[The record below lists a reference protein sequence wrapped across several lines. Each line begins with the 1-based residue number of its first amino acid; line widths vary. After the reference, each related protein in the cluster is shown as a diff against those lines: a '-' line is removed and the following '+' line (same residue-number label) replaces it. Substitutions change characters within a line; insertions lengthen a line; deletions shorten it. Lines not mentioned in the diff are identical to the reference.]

1 MISSAHVTSFVQENG
16 ESDDSDSTEEDSREN
31 ITQTYEQIQAVDNE
45 YEDSA
50 DTKTLLKGL
59 QMNLT
64 WNQLI
69 RKLPRKNEKLF
80 PLLSKNM
87 QNRTFFPY

>member
-1 MISSAHVTSFVQENG
+1 MISSAYVTSFVQENG

-31 ITQTYEQIQAVDNE
+31 ITQTYEQIEAVDNE

-50 DTKTLLKGL
+50 DTRTLLKGL

>member
-31 ITQTYEQIQAVDNE
+31 ITQTYEQIEAVDNE

-50 DTKTLLKGL
+50 DTRTLLKGL

-64 WNQLI
+64 WNQLT